1 MSVTP
6 ASGFALL
13 RERREEIR
21 DAVARRRGTG
31 VVRVFGSVARGD
43 DAEGSDIDLLVE
55 FEKGASLFDQAGLE
69 IDLEEL
75 LGRRVDVMSLHAQ
88 GRAAD
93 RARETAR
100 DFL

>member
-31 VVRVFGSVARGD
+31 VVRVFGSVASGD

-88 GRAAD
+88 GQTAD
-93 RARETAR
+93 RARETAQE
-100 DFL
+100 FL